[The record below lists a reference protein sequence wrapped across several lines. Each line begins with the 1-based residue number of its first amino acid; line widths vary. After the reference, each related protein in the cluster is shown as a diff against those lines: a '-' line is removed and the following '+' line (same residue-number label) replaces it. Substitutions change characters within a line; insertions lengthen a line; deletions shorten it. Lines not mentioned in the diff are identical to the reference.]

1 MQHKTRGSCH
11 KGGRRFSKLNSKPLK
26 VCPDALDVITS
37 RPVLG
42 LMINCPLY
50 IDVCY
55 IFFRYSILAQ
65 LWKNSRAIIHSA
77 VCRRCNRSK
86 GFTCN
91 HQQKQSHA
99 EHLNDVRIQ
108 FIALLERF
116 HRRLKHHLPF
126 YRLGEKEPLQA
137 HDARVMG

>member
-55 IFFRYSILAQ
+55 IFFYMVNFSSIMEKFKFYYSQ
-65 LWKNSRAIIHSA
+65 H
-77 VCRRCNRSK
+77 C
-86 GFTCN
+86 
-91 HQQKQSHA
+91 QQ
-99 EHLNDVRIQ
+99 E
-108 FIALLERF
+108 
-116 HRRLKHHLPF
+116 
-126 YRLGEKEPLQA
+126 
-137 HDARVMG
+137 M